1 MAAGSAGSEIRLAT
15 AAMGT
20 RFELVAFGPDPVRL
34 RSAGEAALETIEETH
49 HRFTR
54 FEPGSLLSHI
64 HRTAWR
70 TAVTL
75 DRDAFRLF
83 EDALDVWRA
92 SDGAFD
98 PAWQTPAPGC
108 RVIELDP
115 ARSTIRLQ
123 TPVRLDLSAIAKGHG
138 LDLARRVLTDQGI
151 DSAFV
156 HGGTSSAI
164 AIGRPPDGDRWR
176 VRLGDEPDAPV
187 VGLADEGLSVSAS
200 RRTVTAATDPA
211 RHLVDPETGQAV
223 AGSVRAAVVGPS
235 ARLADAWSTALVVKG
250 DRAPGVPWRAWIQT
264 AGGPWQD
271 VREARAHE

>member
-1 MAAGSAGSEIRLAT
+1 VTTGSAASEVRLAT
-15 AAMGT
+15 TAMGT
-20 RFELVAFGPDPVRL
+20 RFELVAFGSDPARL
-34 RSAGEAALETIEETH
+34 RSAGEAALEAIEETH

-70 TAVTL
+70 TAMTL

-83 EDALDVWRA
+83 ADALDVWRA

-108 RVIELDP
+108 GAIELDP

-138 LDLARRVLTDQGI
+138 LDLAGQALREQGI
-151 DSAFV
+151 GSAFV

-164 AIGRPPDGDRWR
+164 AIGRPPDGDGWR
-176 VRLGDEPDAPV
+176 VRLGAEPDGPV
-187 VGLADEGLSVSAS
+187 LALIDEGLSVSAS
-200 RRTVTAATDPA
+200 RRPVTATTDPA
-211 RHLVDPETGQAV
+211 RHLVDPETGQTV
-223 AGSVRAAVVGPS
+223 GGAGRAAVVGPS
-235 ARLADAWSTALVVKG
+235 ARLADAWSTAIVVKG
-250 DRAPGVPWRAWIQT
+250 GRRPGAGWRVWVQA
-264 AGGPWQD
+264 AGGPWRD
-271 VREARAHE
+271 IPEASLS